1 MLGVWRKNGNLDF
14 PMSPEEL
21 DPLVACQTTDGYW
34 LGMVEFT
41 LILLLTPGR
50 GSQDRRRS
58 PFFRWPNGKF
68 PESSFLFGQTIEA
81 VERRIGRVVIG
92 GCRPR
97 YPRIG
102 CVLRFQIG

>member
-41 LILLLTPGR
+41 LILRLNPGR
-50 GSQDRRRS
+50 GSQD
-58 PFFRWPNGKF
+58 
-68 PESSFLFGQTIEA
+68 
-81 VERRIGRVVIG
+81 
-92 GCRPR
+92 
-97 YPRIG
+97 
-102 CVLRFQIG
+102 